1 MEDRKERYFQFPL
14 LMIRPLLDDPKG
26 TLERIFQYGFFRYA
40 FDTLKISDETTAQR
54 CIYHWNQQNNKL
66 DRKLRKMLEDYG
78 FTIDEDYRGFWKGKF
93 NPLALGQE
101 DELLDL
107 FQKDPKLYRLCL
119 HHARIETAIY
129 NLGSAYTCH
138 SYLEDIRQ
146 HEDYWRSFNRDIPE
160 KEPFPQISI
169 GLLLKYMDSE
179 PDEFSLYQLAAFI
192 GITSILG
199 TARYK
204 KTNKAFIVARML
216 GYKSPKHLPEVPP
229 PPYEY
234 WLNRYHFD
242 RLKAVLQTNWNLYFQ
257 SKGIYGGQYV
267 APAGKIELVDF
278 KVAIK
283 QKFIAKKLQNLKQQE
298 AQAEAEAERRIQ
310 QLYKV

>member
-1 MEDRKERYFQFPL
+1 MMEDRQEKYFQFPL
-14 LMIRPLLDDPKG
+14 FMIRGLLYDPKG
-26 TLERIFQYGFFRYA
+26 TLENIFHYGFFRYA

-66 DRKLRKMLEDYG
+66 DRKLRKMLEDHG

-107 FQKDPKLYRLCL
+107 FQKDSELYRLCL

-129 NLGSAYTCH
+129 NLGTAYTCH
-138 SYLEDIRQ
+138 SYLEGIRQ
-146 HEDYWRSFNRDIPE
+146 HEDDWRSLDIPDR
-160 KEPFPQISI
+160 EPFPQISI
-169 GLLLKYMDSE
+169 KLLLNYIDTD
-179 PDEFSLYQLAAFI
+179 PDEFSLYQLAANI
-192 GITSILG
+192 AINSILG
-199 TARYK
+199 KAKYK

-229 PPYEY
+229 PPFEY
-234 WLNRYHFD
+234 WMNRYHFD
-242 RLKAVLQTNWNLYFQ
+242 RLKAALQANWKLYFI

-267 APAGKIELVDF
+267 AQANRINLVDF
-278 KVAIK
+278 MVAIK
-283 QKFIAKKLQNLKQQE
+283 TKFITKKIQNLKKRE
-298 AQAEAEAERRIQ
+298 ALAEAEAEKRIQ
-310 QLYKV
+310 HLYKK